1 MDVNWGDKSSVL
13 LRPNGRFIELIA
25 YEKDAAAAVL
35 LGKKAVVHVLTPA
48 RRSSSV
54 PLSSGWRTVS
64 EQLCAYVT
72 WAGNHFEPAEYCID
86 LAQEDSE
93 FCPLHDPDNWQ
104 PDWDDRRKD
113 LMYDCE

>member
-48 RRSSSV
+48 RAKQLGAALIRVANSV
-54 PLSSGWRTVS
+54 
-64 EQLCAYVT
+64 
-72 WAGNHFEPAEYCID
+72 
-86 LAQEDSE
+86 
-93 FCPLHDPDNWQ
+93 
-104 PDWDDRRKD
+104 
-113 LMYDCE
+113 